1 VTRARS
7 KIAGAVAV
15 AGALFAALV
24 AVGTAGAARHDPG
37 TATLR
42 LIGNETATAQLDLGA
57 PGPSLGDEI
66 VFSGESRQAGFGG
79 HPAVSPSG
87 TRLSRRQGSPYPRG
101 TAFTPA
107 GP

>member
-37 TATLR
+37 YRNASSDRQRDGHGATR
-42 LIGNETATAQLDLGA
+42 
-57 PGPSLGDEI
+57 
-66 VFSGESRQAGFGG
+66 
-79 HPAVSPSG
+79 
-87 TRLSRRQGSPYPRG
+87 SRRARPQPRR
-101 TAFTPA
+101 
-107 GP
+107 